1 MNLLFMA
8 VWLVLGIGLTQ
19 VIADHTLRED
29 RDGSQR

>member
-19 VIADHTLRED
+19 VIADYTLRED
-29 RDGSQR
+29 RDETTY